1 MSTRVKRI
9 CPSCG
14 SPYLTA
20 QVLTEAEVNTNLEW
34 EISYISPQELN
45 DLMDHPGNAVHCP
58 RCEWD
63 GLIESLIVVP
73 NDDPSVYEE
82 KQLGPRIPSTLSDTA
97 LHLPP
102 EQVRSFECGDILPIH
117 GENYVVLAVQKVN
130 HNTLEYDHTTRK
142 PSHVVA
148 GKLELYT
155 LTPLS
160 QDMVPAGK
168 YLTYTKNQL
177 NHILN
182 NNL

>member
-63 GLIESLIVVP
+63 GLIESLIVMSD
-73 NDDPSVYEE
+73 DDPSVYEE
-82 KQLGPRIPSTLSDTA
+82 KQVEPRIPSTLSDIS

-102 EQVRSFECGDILPIH
+102 EQIRSFKCGDILPIN
-117 GENYVVLAVQKVN
+117 GENYVVISVN
-130 HNTLEYDHTTRK
+130 HINCNVLEYSPDKR
-142 PSHVVA
+142 PSHVLNS
-148 GKLELYT
+148 KLELYT

-160 QDMVPAGK
+160 QDMVPTG
-168 YLTYTKNQL
+168 YYVTFTKNRL

-182 NNL
+182 NGA